1 MEQNL
6 LQKLRVLSYSRYF
19 CILWKASFHFHVL
32 NRQRLSVS
40 CTKWIQSSSSLIF
53 NIRLNILPSNSRST
67 RWSHSFAFPAITPD
81 VFFFSATCAPHPAI
95 SLHVFLDFISQKYI
109 FSWHRYLLLSMINV
123 QVTFCWFSPY
133 GFIFSCPLLRVD
145 QNILIN
151 ERKRQL
157 CGLNTASQ
165 MKHAYCGSI
174 FPRPA
179 VTSFSWPWQHNCLIN
194 PHTMGRNFI
203 FCTLFRISE
212 PLKSTKRWV

>member
-1 MEQNL
+1 MLTDNAYRYPAPNESSRPPVLFLTFVWISFPPTLGLPGDLIPSRFPYL
-6 LQKLRVLSYSRYF
+6 LQMYF
-19 CILWKASFHFHVL
+19 PSQPHV
-32 NRQRLSVS
+32 
-40 CTKWIQSSSSLIF
+40 
-53 NIRLNILPSNSRST
+53 P
-67 RWSHSFAFPAITPD
+67 HTPPL
-81 VFFFSATCAPHPAI
+81 V
-95 SLHVFLDFISQKYI
+95 LHVFLDLISQEYV
-109 FSWHRYLLLSMINV
+109 FRWHRYLLLSIINV

-133 GFIFSCPLLRVD
+133 GLIFSCPLLRVD

-165 MKHAYCGSI
+165 MKHAYCASI

-212 PLKSTKRWV
+212 PLKPTKRWV